1 MQSNRILPGLCRAE
15 GDVGQAGMISVI
27 SSALNWGSLALRKNK
42 KECQWYDICCAITS
56 GVQYYL
62 RLQPFNLKSFLFIN
76 MFKSIYIN

>member
-1 MQSNRILPGLCRAE
+1 MQSNRILPGLCGAE

-42 KECQWYDICCAITS
+42 KECQWYDRCCAITS

-62 RLQPFNLKSFLFIN
+62 RLQPFNLKSFFNLLICSN
-76 MFKSIYIN
+76 LYI